1 MKRLSC
7 FLMILVVACF
17 SAFAHA
23 EEAKKPVI
31 VCSLPV
37 LADFV
42 KQVVGDDCEV
52 KSLME
57 AGVDPHEYQPKPAD
71 AGIIK
76 SADLCVENGLHM
88 EGGGGNDWMAI
99 MAKDAGKPLVTATD
113 GIKPLELDEDGKMVD
128 DPHAWHSPKT
138 AAIYL
143 NNILKGVS
151 KLVPEKKFQ
160 FDARADLYLQELKIL
175 DGWIKKQV
183 NLIPP
188 SKRIL
193 VTNHDALGYFC
204 HEFGFK
210 VAAPLDWK
218 AAEESGMS
226 PGARA
231 KVVNFIKNFHV
242 KAIFMETTLNPK
254 TMNEL
259 GKEAGVGI
267 AGTLYADQLGPAGS
281 DADTYIGMMRENTLT
296 IVEALK

>member
-1 MKRLSC
+1 MKRLPC
-7 FLMILVVACF
+7 LLVILVVACF

-42 KQVVGDDCEV
+42 KQVVADDCEV
-52 KSLME
+52 KSLTE
-57 AGVDPHEYQPKPAD
+57 AGTDPHEYQPKPAD

-76 SADLCVENGLHM
+76 SADLCVENGLNM
-88 EGGGGNDWMAI
+88 EGGGSNNWMQTLV
-99 MAKDAGKPLVTATD
+99 KDAGKPLVTATA
-113 GIKPLELDEDGKMVD
+113 GLKPLELIEEGEKVD
-128 DPHAWHSPKT
+128 DPHAWHSPK
-138 AAIYL
+138 AAATYV

-151 KLVPEKKFQ
+151 KLVPEKKDEFE
-160 FDARADLYLQELKIL
+160 ARADLYLQDLKTL

-183 NLIPP
+183 NRIPP
-188 SKRIL
+188 SQRVL

-204 HEFGFK
+204 NEFGFK

-226 PGARA
+226 PANRA
-231 KVVNFIKNFHV
+231 KVVDFIKKYHV

-254 TMNEL
+254 IMTEL
-259 GKEAGVGI
+259 GKEAGVRIG
-267 AGTLYADQLGPAGS
+267 GTLYADMLGPIGS
-281 DADTYIGMMRENTLT
+281 AADTYLGMMRENTLT
-296 IVEALK
+296 IMEALK

>member
-7 FLMILVVACF
+7 FLAILVVACF
-17 SAFAHA
+17 AVFGYA

-52 KSLME
+52 KSLTE
-57 AGVDPHEYQPKPAD
+57 AGVDPHEYQPKPSD

-76 SADLCVENGLHM
+76 AADLCVENGLHM
-88 EGGGGNDWMAI
+88 EGGGSNDWMAA
-99 MAKDAGKPLVTATD
+99 MAKDAGKTLVIATN
-113 GIKPLELDEDGKMVD
+113 GLKPLELEEEGKKVD
-128 DPHAWHSPKT
+128 DPHAWHSPK
-138 AAIYL
+138 AAATYV
-143 NNILKGVS
+143 NNILKGVV
-151 KLVPEKKFQ
+151 KLVPDKKFQ
-160 FDARADLYLQELKIL
+160 FEARADLFLQELKAL

-183 NLIPP
+183 NLIP
-188 SKRIL
+188 SGKRVL

-204 HEFGFK
+204 HEYGFK

-226 PGARA
+226 PGARS
-231 KVVNFIKNFHV
+231 KVVDFIKKSHV
-242 KAIFMETTLNPK
+242 KAIFMETTINPK
-254 TMNEL
+254 TMTEL
-259 GKEAGVGI
+259 GKEGGVKI
-267 AGTLYADQLGPAGS
+267 AGTLYADMLGPVGS
-281 DADTYIGMMRENTLT
+281 PADTYIGMMRENTLT

>member
-7 FLMILVVACF
+7 FLVILLVACF

-52 KSLME
+52 KSLTE
-57 AGVDPHEYQPKPAD
+57 AGTDPHEYQPKPAD

-76 SADLCVENGLHM
+76 SADLCVENGLNM
-88 EGGGGNDWMAI
+88 EGGGSKNWMQTLV
-99 MAKDAGKPLVTATD
+99 KDAGKPLVTATA
-113 GIKPLELDEDGKMVD
+113 GLKPLELIEEGEKGD
-128 DPHAWHSPKT
+128 DPHAWHSPKA
-138 AAIYL
+138 AAIYV

-151 KLVPEKKFQ
+151 KLVPKKKDEFE
-160 FDARADLYLQELKIL
+160 ARADLYLQDLKTL

-183 NLIPP
+183 NRIPP
-188 SKRIL
+188 SQRVL

-204 HEFGFK
+204 NEFGFK

-226 PGARA
+226 PANRA
-231 KVVNFIKNFHV
+231 KVVDFIKKYHV

-254 TMNEL
+254 TMTEL
-259 GKEAGVGI
+259 GKEAGVRIG
-267 AGTLYADQLGPAGS
+267 GTLYADSIGPAGS
-281 DADTYIGMMRENTLT
+281 AAGTYLGSMRENTLT